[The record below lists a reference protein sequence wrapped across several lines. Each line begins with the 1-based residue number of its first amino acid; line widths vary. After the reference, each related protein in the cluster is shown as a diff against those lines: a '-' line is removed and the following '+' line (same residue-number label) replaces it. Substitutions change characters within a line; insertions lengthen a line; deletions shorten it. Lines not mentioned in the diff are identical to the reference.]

1 MLSQYEFMY
10 WLDDFL
16 ATSQSKTNLPVKGQ
30 FKEDED
36 TQSLHD
42 KENLVMIPDITSTSE
57 SIKEEEEDTEPG
69 FFA

>member
-1 MLSQYEFMY
+1 MY

-57 SIKEEEEDTEPG
+57 LIKEEEEDTEPG
-69 FFA
+69 FSA